1 MRLKSMRGQST
12 LEFAIL
18 IGVVVLCF
26 VALSN
31 YVKYAA
37 SGRIK
42 SSADSLSQTL
52 FNPKAGSSTLLI
64 KRESIDTTQTTGA
77 TSSDTGAFDHTER
90 VDTLQ

>member
-1 MRLKSMRGQST
+1 MQTMSRKGQST

-37 SGRIK
+37 AGRVK

-64 KRESIDTTQTTGA
+64 KRESIDTTKTTGE
-77 TSSDTGAFDHTER
+77 TTSDTGAFDHTER
-90 VDTLQ
+90 VDTLP